1 MTPIE
6 RFGHYTSR
14 IEQLDSRIG
23 AFLHLRLGA
32 AEAEAQAAEERA
44 RRQAPLSPVDGLCI
58 AVKANIAVAG
68 LPHHAGIGAY
78 RDDIAH
84 EDAEVVRRLKSS
96 GAVTL
101 GIVNMHE
108 GALGA
113 TTDNPFFGR
122 TFNPWGRD
130 LTPGG
135 SSGGSAASVAARL
148 CDAALGSDT
157 MGSVRIPSAYCGIQG
172 HKASAGWVP
181 DAGVMAL
188 SATLDHVGPHARSVS
203 ILRDMLSVLSGRAL
217 TARPAGLCR
226 LRLGIWRAAGSIDLT
241 PAVDAGFAAACAS
254 LKAAGAV
261 LHDVAPPLYA
271 YGRSRRAGLL
281 VSEVEASA
289 VHARKLREDPG
300 GFSDTFRALLSWG
313 AARPQ
318 AEIDAAYAHLKEI
331 REQAG
336 SVFAGCDY
344 IIAPVAPQQAFSFA
358 EPAPA
363 NQADFTAWA
372 DFAALPAAAIFTGL
386 SEPAGLPLSLQ
397 VIGRRDD
404 DDGVLSA
411 ATAMEALFGLP
422 PLPPGYE

>member
-14 IEQLDSRIG
+14 IERLDPGVG
-23 AFLHLRLGA
+23 AFLHLRLEA
-32 AEAEAQAAEERA
+32 AATEAQAAEERA

-78 RDDIAH
+78 RGDIAH
-84 EDAEVVRRLKSS
+84 EDAEVVRRLKSA
-96 GAVTL
+96 GAIIL

-122 TFNPWGRD
+122 TFNPWGRG

-135 SSGGSAASVAARL
+135 SSGGSAASVAAGL

-157 MGSVRIPSAYCGIQG
+157 MGNVRIPSAYCGIQG
-172 HKASAGWVP
+172 HKASTGWVP
-181 DAGVMAL
+181 DAGVIAL
-188 SATLDHVGPHARSVS
+188 STTLDHVGPHARSVS
-203 ILRDMLSVLSGRAL
+203 LLRDMLSVLSGQDIA
-217 TARPAGLCR
+217 ARPAGLSS
-226 LRLGIWRAAGSIDLT
+226 LRLGIWRAAGSVELT
-241 PAVDAGFAAACAS
+241 PAVEAGFSAACRA
-254 LKAAGAV
+254 LEAAGAQ
-261 LHDVAPPLYA
+261 LLGADPPVYA

-289 VHARKLREDPG
+289 IHAQKLLEDPG
-300 GFSDTFRALLSWG
+300 GFSETFRALLGWG
-313 AARPQ
+313 AARPR
-318 AEIDAAYAHLKEI
+318 AEVEAAYAHLNEI
-331 REQAG
+331 REHASG
-336 SVFAGCDY
+336 GFAGCDY
-344 IIAPVAPQQAFSFA
+344 IIAPVAPQQAFSFG

-363 NQADFTAWA
+363 NQADYTAWA
-372 DFAALPAAAIFTGL
+372 DFAALPAAAVFAGL
-386 SEPAGLPLSLQ
+386 CDTAGLPLSLQ

-404 DDGVLSA
+404 DVGVLSA
-411 ATAMEALFGLP
+411 ALAIEALFGLP
-422 PLPPGYE
+422 PAPPGYE

>member
-6 RFGHYTSR
+6 RFRYYKSR
-14 IEQLDSRIG
+14 IERLDNTVK

-32 AEAEAQAAEERA
+32 AESEALAAEERA
-44 RRQAPLSPVDGLCI
+44 RQQAPLSPVDGLCI

-78 RDDIAH
+78 RGDIAR
-84 EDAEVVRRLKSS
+84 EDAEVVRRLKSA
-96 GAVTL
+96 GAVVL
-101 GIVNMHE
+101 GVVNMHE

-135 SSGGSAASVAARL
+135 SSGGSASSVAAGL

-172 HKASAGWVP
+172 HKASTGWVP
-181 DAGVMAL
+181 DTGVIAL
-188 SATLDHVGPHARSVS
+188 STTLDHVGPHARSVS
-203 ILRDMLSVLSGRAL
+203 ILRDMLSVLSDRAI
-217 TARPAGLCR
+217 AAPPADLNGM
-226 LRLGIWRAAGSIDLT
+226 RLGVWRAAGSIELT
-241 PAVDAGFAAACAS
+241 PEVETGFAAACSS
-254 LKAAGAV
+254 LAAAGAL
-261 LHDVAPPLYA
+261 LHDFDPPLYA

-289 VHARKLREDPG
+289 IHAQKLIEDPG
-300 GFSDTFRALLSWG
+300 GFSETFRALLGWG
-313 AARPQ
+313 AARPR
-318 AEIDAAYAHLKEI
+318 AELESAYAHLNEI
-331 REQAG
+331 REHASG
-336 SVFAGCDY
+336 GFSGCDY
-344 IIAPVAPQQAFSFA
+344 IIAPVAPQQAFSFG

-363 NQADFTAWA
+363 NQADYTAWA
-372 DFAALPAAAIFTGL
+372 DFAALPAAAVFAGL
-386 SEPAGLPLSLQ
+386 SDTTGLPLSLQ

-404 DDGVLSA
+404 DAGVLSA
-411 ATAMEALFGLP
+411 ALAIEALFGLP
-422 PLPPGYE
+422 PAPPGYE